1 MTAAPDPTD
10 VNGLHPEP
18 ALPDPAD
25 FDLDE
30 DCCLGGCCEK
40 GAAYRAALDAV
51 EQARIERAAAVVEMQ
66 RRLRTARGEL
76 FVEDAESEPCEK
88 CVRDYLRLPN
98 AEGQP
103 KT

>member
-10 VNGLHPEP
+10 VNGLPPEP

-51 EQARIERAAAVVEMQ
+51 EQARIERAAAV
-66 RRLRTARGEL
+66 RDAR
-76 FVEDAESEPCEK
+76 A
-88 CVRDYLRLPN
+88 R
-98 AEGQP
+98 
-103 KT
+103 